1 MPFGKHKGRPLAE
14 LPDGYLRWLAG
25 LATLREPL
33 RTAVYRESE
42 RRRYTG
48 PSHAQTG
55 LPIAALP
62 IAEELITLG
71 YRALTRRYH
80 PDVGGDH
87 QSMVLV
93 NTAATWLRD
102 AVRGTA

>member
-1 MPFGKHKGRPLAE
+1 MPFGKFRGRPLAE
-14 LPDGYLRWLAG
+14 LPDDYVRWLAG
-25 LATLREPL
+25 LANLREPL
-33 RTAVYRESE
+33 RGAVHREAE
-42 RRRYTG
+42 RRRHAD
-48 PSHAQTG
+48 PSRTR
-55 LPIAALP
+55 LPIEVAP
-62 IAEELITLG
+62 IANELITLG

-80 PDVGGDH
+80 PDTGGDH